1 MALTLT
7 NDILKFRE
15 STSDPWEK
23 LLVQANMNF
32 NLIYPVGSIY
42 MSTVNVNPA
51 TLFGGTWEQLE
62 DRFLLGAGTT
72 YTAGDTGGEATHT
85 LVKAELPAEQYRV
98 GQDMSA
104 LGVQETWYL
113 TYANGPAPQANAGAK
128 IHNTATGA
136 WAMTE
141 PLGSG
146 QAHNNMP
153 PYLVVYMWRRL
164 TLSPTIYT
172 PPANVL
178 IGEVASEDIVPIAKG
193 GTGANNAAGAIANL
207 GFDSGTSYCKLPDGT
222 LMEWG
227 TTTVTSGGTSGYVS
241 PISLFRVYLQFPIP
255 FVSTDYNIF
264 GSGVYST
271 GGATPIGQVRGSET
285 TTTCQI
291 HWWDAAPRTFS
302 ESVPLVIKWCAI
314 GKWK

>member
-7 NDILKFRE
+7 TDTLKFRE
-15 STSDPWEK
+15 STSDPWER

-42 MSTVNVNPA
+42 MSTVNVDPG
-51 TLFGGTWEQLE
+51 TIFGGTWERLK
-62 DRFLLGAGTT
+62 DRFLLGAGDT

-85 LVKAELPAEQYRV
+85 LTVDEMPNHNHTVPRGSNIGTTNWGIVRFDTLNA
-98 GQDMSA
+98 SA
-104 LGVQETWYL
+104 DEIRIS
-113 TYANGPAPQANAGAK
+113 K
-128 IHNTATGA
+128 TGGDQ
-136 WAMTE
+136 
-141 PLGSG
+141 P
-146 QAHNNMP
+146 HNNMP

-172 PPANVL
+172 PPPNVL

-227 TTTVTSGGTSGYVS
+227 TTIVTSGSTSGYVS
-241 PISLFRVYLQFPIP
+241 PITLFRVYLQFPIP
-255 FVSTDYNIF
+255 FVSTNYNIF

-291 HWWDAAPRTFS
+291 HWWDAAARTFS